1 MKIITDKHCLRDI
14 LIKGC
19 RGIKGDKGIKDKTQ
33 RLHGLFEGKVC
44 NVISFYCLL
53 GSALG
58 NMLKIPHL
66 QTLTNEICLPFL
78 NSIDVKLLFHICCFF
93 CLFVYYFVK
102 MIPIILKSVE
112 IKFSV
117 ESKSQHGFKTKGV
130 FQSIRFFLESNC
142 SISTQIIIL
151 NPIYESVT
159 TCQL

>member
-1 MKIITDKHCLRDI
+1 M
-14 LIKGC
+14 
-19 RGIKGDKGIKDKTQ
+19 
-33 RLHGLFEGKVC
+33 
-44 NVISFYCLL
+44 ISFYWLL

-66 QTLTNEICLPFL
+66 QILTNEVCLPVF

-102 MIPIILKSVE
+102 MIHIILKAVE

-130 FQSIRFFLESNC
+130 FQSIHFFLESNC